1 MPRTFVNRT
10 VKLKVEIFG
19 LDSSR
24 KRVRTSPDLI
34 PTSLLFSHVFT
45 ISASKVRTAW
55 IPKLEVSHLGRP
67 AEVSGPSFAM
77 KVEFP
82 RGISARMVKLFV
94 KMMKTS
100 GQHLV
105 LSESPVETLEVWQS
119 IDFKPG
125 QALERHKS
133 HFSPRVSNKPG
144 LDCTRFTKD
153 SYVVKSRL
161 VMV

>member
-1 MPRTFVNRT
+1 MLTRN
-10 VKLKVEIFG
+10 KEAGEII
-19 LDSSR
+19 
-24 KRVRTSPDLI
+24 TDLI
-34 PTSLLFSHVFT
+34 PTSLLFSHVFS
-45 ISASKVRTAW
+45 ISASNVRTAQ

-67 AEVSGPSFAM
+67 AEVFWPSFAM

-125 QALERHKS
+125 QALERHKP
-133 HFSPRVSNKPG
+133 FFAVSNKPG
-144 LDCTRFTKD
+144 LPDSLYRF
-153 SYVVKSRL
+153 SGQI
-161 VMV
+161 

>member
-1 MPRTFVNRT
+1 MLTRN
-10 VKLKVEIFG
+10 KEAGEII
-19 LDSSR
+19 
-24 KRVRTSPDLI
+24 PDLI

-94 KMMKTS
+94 KMMMKTS
-100 GQHLV
+100 GQHMV
-105 LSESPVETLEVWQS
+105 PSESPVETLEVWQS

-144 LDCTRFTKD
+144 LQSRFTKD